1 MDEEGDARLPP
12 TEEVQR
18 AARMAAVG
26 RLAGGIA
33 HDFNNILTAVNGYA
47 ELALAG
53 LSAEDPARE
62 DILEIRRAG
71 DRGAVLTE
79 QLLTLGGRQVM
90 RPSEVELDAFVADL
104 VEPIG
109 TIVGEG
115 LTVALELAAPGVQ
128 ILVDARRLRE
138 AMLSLAHHARD
149 AMPDGGRLSISTEV
163 VKAPAG
169 SRSDPAVPAGR
180 WVRIAV
186 ADTGA
191 GMDSETQAHA
201 FEPFFSARA
210 HGKGAGLNL
219 ALAWANVTQ
228 SGGHIGLTSAPGQG
242 SAFRIYLPIPESA
255 PTGRPPA
262 ERRRAER
269 PPVERPPAGRP
280 PAT

>member
-1 MDEEGDARLPP
+1 
-12 TEEVQR
+12 
-18 AARMAAVG
+18 
-26 RLAGGIA
+26 
-33 HDFNNILTAVNGYA
+33 
-47 ELALAG
+47 
-53 LSAEDPARE
+53 
-62 DILEIRRAG
+62 
-71 DRGAVLTE
+71 
-79 QLLTLGGRQVM
+79 
-90 RPSEVELDAFVADL
+90 
-104 VEPIG
+104 
-109 TIVGEG
+109 
-115 LTVALELAAPGVQ
+115 
-128 ILVDARRLRE
+128 
-138 AMLSLAHHARD
+138 
-149 AMPDGGRLSISTEV
+149 MPDGGRLSISTEV